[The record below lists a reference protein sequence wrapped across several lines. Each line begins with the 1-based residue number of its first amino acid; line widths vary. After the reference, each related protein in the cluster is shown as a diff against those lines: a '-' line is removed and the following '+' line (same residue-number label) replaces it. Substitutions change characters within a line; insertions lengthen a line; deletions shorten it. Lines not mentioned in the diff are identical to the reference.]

1 MKRYNKIICIL
12 DRSGS
17 MDTIIDDAIGGLNTF
32 LNSQKQ
38 LDINNKISIV
48 LFDTEHELHYDNV
61 KISEVPVF
69 TKENYV
75 PRGGTSILDGIIFSI
90 ENEFDLLATLSKE
103 ERPEKILV
111 FILTD
116 GQSNSDIY
124 YTSEDVKNR
133 ITELKK
139 SNWDFIFAGA
149 NIDSY
154 STSSSLGISKSN
166 TIQYTTDGSGDNISV
181 AYAAVNDMTS
191 TYFSS
196 TK

>member
-1 MKRYNKIICIL
+1 MKKYNKIICIL
-12 DRSGS
+12 DKSGS
-17 MDTIIDDAIGGLNTF
+17 MDSIIDDAIGGLNTF
-32 LNSQKQ
+32 LNSQKE
-38 LDINNKISIV
+38 LNSDNKISIV

-61 KISEVPVF
+61 KISEVPKF
-69 TKENYV
+69 TKQNYV
-75 PRGGTSILDGIIFSI
+75 PRGGKSLLDGIIFSI
-90 ENEFDLLATLSKE
+90 DNEFDLLATLSKE

-116 GQSNSDIY
+116 GDSNSDIY

-139 SNWDFIFAGA
+139 FNWDFIFAGA

-166 TIQYTTDGSGDNISV
+166 TIQYTTDGSGDNIGV
-181 AYAAVNDMTS
+181 AYSAVNDLTS